1 MVRPMAR
8 PMVRPMALS
17 RKRKTE
23 TARRERRMAWTRT
36 GQNARAENSR
46 VSQYLSNSRS

>member
-1 MVRPMAR
+1 MVR

-17 RKRKTE
+17 KQKKTE

-36 GQNARAENSR
+36 GQNAKAENSR
-46 VSQYLSNSRS
+46 VSQYLLSSRS